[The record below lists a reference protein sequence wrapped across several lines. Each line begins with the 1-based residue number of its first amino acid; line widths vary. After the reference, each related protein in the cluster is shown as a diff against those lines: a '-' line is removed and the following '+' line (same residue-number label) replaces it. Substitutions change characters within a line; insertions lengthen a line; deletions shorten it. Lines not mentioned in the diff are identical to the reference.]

1 MVIQMRKLPTSS
13 SKSPST
19 LNVTLSSTEAS
30 THEGDLTMK
39 KFAKVIA
46 HSALVA
52 TLLTLLST
60 AASAS
65 AVWGN

>member
-1 MVIQMRKLPTSS
+1 MAIKMTITPRLTLSLNSSVSTSS
-13 SKSPST
+13 
-19 LNVTLSSTEAS
+19 LEAS
-30 THEGDLTMK
+30 THEGNMTMS

-60 AASAS
+60 VASAS

>member
-1 MVIQMRKLPTSS
+1 MRKLPTSS

-19 LNVTLSSTEAS
+19 LNVTTTEAS